1 MEGQV
6 DYKKWQV
13 DYKKLWKLLIDKE
26 MKKTDLIPLA
36 GISTNILAK
45 MNKGEFVSMES
56 IQKVCKALDCDVG
69 DICVINKR
77 EMCEDQK
84 N

>member
-1 MEGQV
+1 MEG
-6 DYKKWQV
+6 QV
-13 DYKKLWKLLIDKE
+13 DYKKLWKLLIDKDIK
-26 MKKTDLIPLA
+26 KKTDLIPLA

-84 N
+84 NW

>member
-1 MEGQV
+1 MEG
-6 DYKKWQV
+6 QV

-56 IQKVCKALDCDVG
+56 IQKVCKALNCDVG
-69 DICVINKR
+69 DICVMN
-77 EMCEDQK
+77 DVQK
-84 N
+84 

>member
-1 MEGQV
+1 MEG
-6 DYKKWQV
+6 QV
-13 DYKKLWKLLIDKE
+13 DYKKLWKLLIDKDIK
-26 MKKTDLIPLA
+26 KKTDLIPLA

>member
-1 MEGQV
+1 MVEQV
-6 DYKKWQV
+6 D
-13 DYKKLWKLLIDKE
+13 DKKLWKLLIDKDIK
-26 MKKTDLIPLA
+26 KKTDLIPLA

-69 DICVINKR
+69 DICVINQTTKS
-77 EMCEDQK
+77 
-84 N
+84 

>member
-1 MEGQV
+1 MEG
-6 DYKKWQV
+6 QV
-13 DYKKLWKLLIDKE
+13 DYKKLWKLLIDKDIK
-26 MKKTDLIPLA
+26 KKTDLIPLA

-56 IQKVCKALDCDVG
+56 IQKVCKALDCDIG

-77 EMCEDQK
+77 EMCEE
-84 N
+84 

>member
-1 MEGQV
+1 M
-6 DYKKWQV
+6 
-13 DYKKLWKLLIDKE
+13 L
-26 MKKTDLIPLA
+26 KKTDLIPLA

-69 DICVINKR
+69 DIC
-77 EMCEDQK
+77 EM